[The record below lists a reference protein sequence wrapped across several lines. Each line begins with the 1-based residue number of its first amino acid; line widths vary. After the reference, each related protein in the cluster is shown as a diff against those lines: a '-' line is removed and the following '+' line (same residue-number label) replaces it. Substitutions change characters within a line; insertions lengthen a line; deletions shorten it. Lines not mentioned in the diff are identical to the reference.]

1 MVATPSRWKPFIGL
15 GVALA
20 AAAPATS
27 AMAVG
32 PQAALGWRI
41 VYRHVTTNSFSS
53 YRAVATSGL
62 SHAWAVGGTGVAGY
76 GSPIA
81 AHWHHGRWSA
91 TAMPSRAVGSVVA
104 VSADGPRDAWAVT
117 VGNVLHWHTGRWT
130 IVKSFS
136 LQGGPPGFQS
146 TGITAL
152 SPTDVWVFGGTG
164 HWAGRGTW
172 HFNGHTWT
180 KVADAGHNIF
190 EASALSPRSMWA
202 IGGRNGDSILRYAN
216 GRWRLVTSPA
226 LAGLQ
231 FDGIFAGSA
240 TSVWVTASEAD
251 GSTGARLLHLNG
263 THWSAY
269 HIPWQVQLRWLYSVT
284 AGGGISP
291 DGRGGFW
298 IPTQSTS
305 SPFWMLHFRAGKWS
319 RVGLTS
325 RVYRVAH
332 IPGTTSLWG
341 SGEILRK
348 SSATGTI
355 WAYGRLG

>member
-41 VYRHVTTNSFSS
+41 VYRHVTTTSFSS

-130 IVKSFS
+130 IAKSFS

-180 KVADAGHNIF
+180 KVAGAGNNIF
-190 EASALSPRSMWA
+190 EASAPSPRSMWA
-202 IGGRNGDSILRYAN
+202 IGGRNSDTILRHAN
-216 GRWRLVTSPA
+216 RRLRPRTNPGPGGRP
-226 LAGLQ
+226 
-231 FDGIFAGSA
+231 I
-240 TSVWVTASEAD
+240 
-251 GSTGARLLHLNG
+251 
-263 THWSAY
+263 
-269 HIPWQVQLRWLYSVT
+269 
-284 AGGGISP
+284 
-291 DGRGGFW
+291 
-298 IPTQSTS
+298 
-305 SPFWMLHFRAGKWS
+305 
-319 RVGLTS
+319 
-325 RVYRVAH
+325 
-332 IPGTTSLWG
+332 
-341 SGEILRK
+341 
-348 SSATGTI
+348 
-355 WAYGRLG
+355 